1 MGDILIRLA
10 ALTCSL
16 MLVACAQSGGGPPA
30 ATDWT
35 PPPVNADF
43 DYQLGGGYPP
53 PAGVIVVTR
62 DVTDA
67 PPAGLYG
74 ICCVNAFQT
83 QSGERSLWPVGT
95 VTDLEDPGFPGEY
108 LVDISTAN
116 QRQQAASF
124 LTAQIEDCAAKGF
137 HAAEFDNLDSWTR
150 LDDTPLA
157 GQVPFGIDQATDFA
171 RRLVGIAHDHG
182 LSAGQKNTPQ
192 LGAARADQI
201 GFDFAVSEECARY
214 GECDLYRAVYDDRL
228 IDIEYDRESF
238 ATACA
243 EIGSAVSVVLR
254 DRAVS
259 RPGSPTYE
267 DANC

>member
-1 MGDILIRLA
+1 MD
-10 ALTCSL
+10 
-16 MLVACAQSGGGPPA
+16 
-30 ATDWT
+30 
-35 PPPVNADF
+35 
-43 DYQLGGGYPP
+43 
-53 PAGVIVVTR
+53 
-62 DVTDA
+62 
-67 PPAGLYG
+67 
-74 ICCVNAFQT
+74 
-83 QSGERSLWPVGT
+83 
-95 VTDLEDPGFPGEY
+95 
-108 LVDISTAN
+108 
-116 QRQQAASF
+116 
-124 LTAQIEDCAAKGF
+124 
-137 HAAEFDNLDSWTR
+137 R

-254 DRAVS
+254 DREVS

-267 DANC
+267 DASC